1 MTMGQKPGQQ
11 SRRSAKETPPD
22 EQSGKTSP
30 MVNHDELREW
40 IAAFSE
46 EALLADGF
54 EEAII
59 GVAERCS
66 KPPLVVYDAD
76 KCIEILMQRDGMEHD
91 EAEEFFQFNTL
102 GAWMGENT
110 PLFLWKY
117 EPDTGPFKLEPGA

>member
-1 MTMGQKPGQQ
+1 MTNH
-11 SRRSAKETPPD
+11 
-22 EQSGKTSP
+22 EQ
-30 MVNHDELREW
+30 VREW
-40 IAAFSE
+40 IAAHNE

-76 KCIEILMQRDGMEHD
+76 KCVRILMQRDGMEED

-117 EPDTGPFKLEPGA
+117 EPEE